1 MFSIT
6 DSLPKRLRR
15 WDFWFWISLI
25 IGGAG
30 PVSAEVLLTT
40 DFESG
45 TLSEWTV
52 FSTSNGT
59 LGGKGFPSV
68 AMCGHVDTIAPS
80 RCFHIQ
86 AGQQS
91 YALGH
96 NVQQG
101 GGIEL
106 KRRTIPGILRLSAR
120 VGVTYHS
127 PNKKRN
133 LHGGLFEWLVDG
145 QKVADLDIG
154 PIENGAT
161 VQHEFTGKVLV
172 KAGWHLIQLRVT
184 RPFQSGTGQPS
195 PVQSVDDVMVE
206 LLPNPE

>member
-1 MFSIT
+1 MFSLT
-6 DSLPKRLRR
+6 DSLPKWLRR
-15 WDFWFWISLI
+15 WPFWFWIGLI

-30 PVSAEVLLTT
+30 SVSAEVLLTT

-45 TLSEWTV
+45 ILSEWTV

-59 LGGKGFPSV
+59 VGGKGFPSV
-68 AMCGHVDTIAPS
+68 AVCGHADTIAPS
-80 RCFHIQ
+80 RCFQIQ

-91 YALGH
+91 YAPDH
-96 NVQQG
+96 DVQQG

-106 KRRTIPGILRLSAR
+106 KRMTVSGMLRVSAR

-145 QKVADLDIG
+145 QKVADLDSG

-161 VQHEFTGKVLV
+161 VQHHFTGKVPV
-172 KAGWHLIQLRVT
+172 KAGLHLIQLRVT
-184 RPFQSGTGQPS
+184 RPFQSGTGQSS
-195 PVQSVDDVMVE
+195 PVQFVDDVMVE
-206 LLPNPE
+206 LIPNLE